1 VAGEAFWR
9 LLVGRYDRWPDET
22 DYQSEVDQLVEVCK
36 EYGSVSSVLDLEH
49 GTGRHSSLLAATGY
63 DTAGGGAP
71 GRAFDAVIAMGPTV
85 GGAVSDEA
93 LSSIMDNASGQLE
106 TSGLFLFVML
116 DGNAVL
122 RHEPRS
128 GFGRIDDGDGEVV
141 RAVRASV
148 DPAQSV
154 LGMDVRLW
162 RLRDGRVVDRIEETW
177 SVRFF
182 LPRELELVLSIGGFV
197 LTGTAPLAGATDPA
211 ARMHRLVWARK
222 R

>member
-9 LLVGRYDRWPDET
+9 LLVGRYDSWPDET

-36 EYGSVSSVLDLEH
+36 EYGSVSSVLDLDR
-49 GTGRHSSLLAATGY
+49 GAGRHLRLLAATGY
-63 DTAGGGAP
+63 DTAVDGAP
-71 GRAFDAVIAMGPTV
+71 GRTFDAVIAMGPAV
-85 GGAVSDEA
+85 GRAVSDES
-93 LSSIMDNASGQLE
+93 LSSTMDDAGRHLGPD
-106 TSGLFLFVML
+106 GLFLFAVL

-128 GFGRIDDGDGEVV
+128 GFGRIGDGAGEVV

-148 DPAQSV
+148 DAAQSV
-154 LGMDVRLW
+154 LDLDVRLW
-162 RLRDGRVVDRIEETW
+162 RLRDGRVVDRIEDSW
-177 SVRFF
+177 PVRFF
-182 LPRELELVLSIGGFV
+182 LPRELELLLSIGGFE
-197 LTGTAPLAGATDPA
+197 LTGTVPLAGAADPA